1 MGTTCYDAWDAKILG
16 LSLLLVRGIPIAGGS
31 SSITLCQNGGNR
43 GSSISLQGGSENQ
56 QSHKSGSSDIIMT
69 RDFSSFVC
77 SFFSFFTVFLFL
89 KIVGSVH
96 NLNENFAFATNR
108 ERRISALCYFLFNL
122 ECIVVSFTKQVG
134 GMGCHVGVNFSL
146 IMKLKFEW
154 VFFHHQYNNSDY
166 AIFFSLWLFIGRV

>member
-77 SFFSFFTVFLFL
+77 SFFHSSLCFFFL
-89 KIVGSVH
+89 KSLVVYI
-96 NLNENFAFATNR
+96 TWM
-108 ERRISALCYFLFNL
+108 RILLLPLTGRGGFLH
-122 ECIVVSFTKQVG
+122 S
-134 GMGCHVGVNFSL
+134 
-146 IMKLKFEW
+146 
-154 VFFHHQYNNSDY
+154 
-166 AIFFSLWLFIGRV
+166 AIFCSI